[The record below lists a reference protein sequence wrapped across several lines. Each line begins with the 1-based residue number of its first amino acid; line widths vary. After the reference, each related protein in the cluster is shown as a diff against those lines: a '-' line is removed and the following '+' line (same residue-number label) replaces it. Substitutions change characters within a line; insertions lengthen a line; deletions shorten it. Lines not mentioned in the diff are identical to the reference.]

1 MQPQRCPG
9 TQALPIPTHEQAL
22 PSPRDVR
29 PLSCPVMQ
37 YTAIARKTVA
47 TTSAIT
53 IPEMVG
59 ASTSMQFWHTGNT
72 KNTKTENKISTRNL
86 PLASNSSGC
95 LCSATWV
102 DLSPDCSASSG
113 RLYSQDSRDQ
123 RLSLVC
129 LRGPRQWHNLSC
141 VLQPLLE

>member
-9 TQALPIPTHEQAL
+9 PQALPVPTCEQAL
-22 PSPRDVR
+22 PSPRDMR
-29 PLSCPVMQ
+29 PLSCPLMQ

-47 TTSAIT
+47 TTSATT

-72 KNTKTENKISTRNL
+72 NSTKTENKISTGNL

-95 LCSATWV
+95 LYSASWV

-113 RLYSQDSRDQ
+113 RFYSRDSGDQ
-123 RLSLVC
+123 RLSLVF
-129 LRGPRQWHNLSC
+129 LRDPTQGHKLSC
-141 VLQPLLE
+141 VPSTLS